1 MKGFVVAV
9 FMALG
14 AVSVA
19 SAADRPYSG
28 LETRAIKALSSAQID
43 DLRSGRGMG
52 LALAA
57 ELNNYPGPRH
67 VLDLS
72 DEIGLSPDQHRRV
85 SDLFEEMATAA
96 KRIGARIVGAEKRL
110 DDLFA
115 HAKADDASI
124 RTHTAEIAALNGQ
137 LRYLHLR
144 YHVEVR
150 ALMSDRQI
158 SRYTA
163 LRGYRGDAR
172 GGHGTPEGGH
182 HGQGMKH

>member
-1 MKGFVVAV
+1 MKRLVVTAAV
-9 FMALG
+9 MLG
-14 AVSVA
+14 TAGA
-19 SAADRPYSG
+19 AIAADGPYAG
-28 LETRAIKALSSAQID
+28 LESREIKALSPTQID
-43 DLRSGRGMG
+43 DLRAGRGMG

-72 DEIGLSPDQHRRV
+72 DEIGLSPDQHRRIL
-85 SDLFEEMATAA
+85 DMFEEMAAGA

-115 HAKADDASI
+115 QAKADDTGI
-124 RTHTAEIAALNGQ
+124 RVHTEEIAALNGQ

-144 YHVEVR
+144 YHIEVR

-158 SRYTA
+158 SRYAT
-163 LRGYRGDAR
+163 LRGYRGDGT
-172 GGHGTPEGGH
+172 GGHRKSGGGH
-182 HGQGMKH
+182 HGRGLKH